1 MESPTR
7 STSNTSCDT
16 ERRVSVQG
24 GEGGGGGGGRVETLE
39 WTKKKKADASF

>member
-1 MESPTR
+1 MESPAR

-24 GEGGGGGGGRVETLE
+24 ERGGGGAGGSGSGGGGRVGTLE
-39 WTKKKKADASF
+39 